1 VVFGLQHGSFACHRL
16 LLAQYTQTCQPIIK
30 VLLNMPIYISPPP
43 QNPLVK
49 VVTAIVAV
57 IMLVGAFMIGMV
69 ALLVVAG
76 LGLIAGIAI
85 WIRVAWIKRQLRKSG
100 VDLGGNMN
108 SQPVSGHVIEA
119 EYTVVSD
126 QQDPN
131 DK

>member
-1 VVFGLQHGSFACHRL
+1 
-16 LLAQYTQTCQPIIK
+16 
-30 VLLNMPIYISPPP
+30 MPIYISPPP

-49 VVTAIVAV
+49 VITAIVAV

-69 ALLVVAG
+69 ALLIVAG

-119 EYTVVSD
+119 EYTVISD

-131 DK
+131 EK

>member
-1 VVFGLQHGSFACHRL
+1 
-16 LLAQYTQTCQPIIK
+16 
-30 VLLNMPIYISPPP
+30 MPIYISPPP
-43 QNPLVK
+43 QNPLVR

-57 IMLVGAFMIGMV
+57 IMLVGAFMIGMA

-100 VDLGGNMN
+100 VDLGGTMK
-108 SQPVSGHVIEA
+108 SPQTSGHVIEA

-126 QQDPN
+126 QKEAN